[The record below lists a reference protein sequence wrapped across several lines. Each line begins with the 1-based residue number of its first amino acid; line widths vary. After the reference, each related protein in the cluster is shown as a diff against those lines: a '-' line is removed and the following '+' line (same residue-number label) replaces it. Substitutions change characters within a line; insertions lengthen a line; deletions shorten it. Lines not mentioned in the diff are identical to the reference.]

1 MAEVQEIFLETE
13 WDDEHAARQARDDR
27 ATQLQAE
34 GYMTTCENLW
44 TVNGQRVFLVEA
56 ARPER
61 IEPTQTEDSPSDRSS
76 RTHTG
81 PKGDRSSARP
91 TLKRRDR
98 PAFNYETR

>member
-13 WDDEHAARQARDDR
+13 WDDEYAARQARDDR
-27 ATQLQAE
+27 ASQLQAE
-34 GYMTTCENLW
+34 GYVTTCENLW
-44 TVNGQRVFLVEA
+44 TVNGQRVFLIEA

-61 IEPTQTEDSPSDRSS
+61 IEPTHMEDSSVDRSS
-76 RTHTG
+76 RSNTG
-81 PKGDRSSARP
+81 TKGDRSNARP